1 MEASGF
7 HAGRTTRG
15 GCPVVG
21 TSSFP
26 IPKKLPYFFSFFL
39 FSLAAPRH
47 MEIPGQ
53 GSDLSSSLNLCCSLS
68 NAGSLTGS
76 LTGSWSPLYPCTPKM
91 LSILS
96 YRSGNSKF
104 PTSASASLSRPTPVY
119 APAPLRGKANC
130 MPAYPSRC
138 FSGTRPCPWSQTLRS
153 LCKGAPPRQKPW
165 PLPRTS
171 AFAQDGPPPTAGQ
184 EERKAV
190 PSPPPAT
197 FPSTLGRLAPCLRG

>member
-1 MEASGF
+1 MFRPAPQGESMEASGF

-76 LTGSWSPLYPCTPKM
+76 LNWILESTVSLHSQDAVDPVVPQRELQVPYFRIRLPLSSHSCVCTCSP
-91 LSILS
+91 
-96 YRSGNSKF
+96 
-104 PTSASASLSRPTPVY
+104 
-119 APAPLRGKANC
+119 
-130 MPAYPSRC
+130 
-138 FSGTRPCPWSQTLRS
+138 
-153 LCKGAPPRQKPW
+153 
-165 PLPRTS
+165 
-171 AFAQDGPPPTAGQ
+171 AGQ
-184 EERKAV
+184 GELHA
-190 PSPPPAT
+190 
-197 FPSTLGRLAPCLRG
+197 CLPT